1 MSESN
6 VVQIERLACSEDP
19 LTEMLRR
26 DAKKLLMKALEAEV
40 AEYMAIYEGVADS
53 QGRAAVVRNGYHPER
68 EILTGIGP
76 VTAKVPKV
84 RSRTDEPAVFH
95 SALVPP
101 YVRKAKSVEAAIPWL
116 YLKGISTGQMQAALE
131 VLVGPDAKGLSPAVV
146 SRLKKVWLDEYLAWG
161 RERLDTQ
168 TWVYLWA
175 DGIYSGLRAESQKL
189 CLLVVVGVNEAGEK
203 HFLAIEDGVREST
216 QSWREVLLDLK
227 SRGLNAPAL
236 GVADGALGFWGAL
249 DEVFPE
255 TRHQRCWKHKTAN
268 VLNYLP
274 KLAQPRAKEAIHD
287 IWMAERKYDAEKAFD
302 LFIEIYEDKYPRAAG
317 CLKKDRA
324 DLLAFYDF
332 PAAHWQHIRTTNPI
346 ESTFATIRHRSKLA
360 KGCVTRQTMLA
371 MAYKLGMSAE
381 KNWRRLRGFDHL
393 AKVITGVKFKD
404 GIEIENQDRS
414 AA

>member
-6 VVQIERLACSEDP
+6 VVRMERPAFLDDP
-19 LTEMLRR
+19 LTQMLQR
-26 DAKKLLMKALEAEV
+26 DSRKLLMKALEVEV
-40 AEYMAIYEGVADS
+40 AEYMAAFEGMTDD
-53 QGRAAVVRNGYHPER
+53 QGRAAVVRNGYHPQR

-76 VTAKVPKV
+76 VPARVPKV

-131 VLVGPDAKGLSPAVV
+131 VLVGPDARGLSAGVV
-146 SRLKKVWLDEYLAWG
+146 SRLKKVWLDEYMAWG
-161 RERLDTQ
+161 KKRLDDEI
-168 TWVYLWA
+168 WVYLWA
-175 DGIYSGLRAESQKL
+175 DGIYSGIRAESQRL
-189 CLLVVVGVNEAGEK
+189 CLLVVVGVNDRGEK

-274 KLAQPRAKEAIHD
+274 KHTQPKAKEAIHE
-287 IWMAERKYDAEKAFD
+287 IWMAETSNEAVKAFD
-302 LFIEIYEDKYPRAAG
+302 LFVETYQDKYPKAAQ
-317 CLKKDRA
+317 CLKKDRTE
-324 DLLAFYDF
+324 LLAFYDF
-332 PAAHWQHIRTTNPI
+332 PAVHWQHIRTTNPI
-346 ESTFATIRHRSKLA
+346 ESTFATIRHRSKQA
-360 KGCVTRQTMLA
+360 KGCVTRTTMLA

-381 KNWRRLRGFDHL
+381 PNWRRLRGFNKL

-404 GIEIENQDRS
+404 GIEVENQNRS